1 MSVEILKF
9 EADWCAPCKAL
20 RPVWEELEGNFSD
33 KATFQVIDI
42 DIDSDTAAKYNI
54 TSVPTVV
61 IVKNGEITDHI
72 VGLVKKDRLEEA
84 LNKVI

>member
-42 DIDSDTAAKYNI
+42 AAKYNI